1 MEKHLPIKRHKSL
14 RPLSRDH
21 HFGLLL
27 CWKIRQGFKNKV
39 DVQRIKSYT
48 DWYWQHH
55 LNQHF
60 EEEERIIFPIIG
72 SENEKV
78 KKALAEHRRLK
89 RLFEDFS
96 EPTKS
101 LSLIEEELEQHIR
114 FEERVLFNEIQSMA
128 TQMQLDVL
136 EEHIHQHSYCEN
148 WEDKFW
154 EK

>member
-1 MEKHLPIKRHKSL
+1 M
-14 RPLSRDH
+14 SRDH

-48 DWYWQHH
+48 DWYWGHH
-55 LNQHF
+55 LSQHF
-60 EEEERIIFPIIG
+60 EEEERIIFPILG
-72 SENEKV
+72 SENDKV

-89 RLFEDFS
+89 RLFEDLS
-96 EPTKS
+96 EPAKS

-128 TQMQLDVL
+128 TQMQLEVL
-136 EEHIHQHSYCEN
+136 EQHIQQHSYFEN